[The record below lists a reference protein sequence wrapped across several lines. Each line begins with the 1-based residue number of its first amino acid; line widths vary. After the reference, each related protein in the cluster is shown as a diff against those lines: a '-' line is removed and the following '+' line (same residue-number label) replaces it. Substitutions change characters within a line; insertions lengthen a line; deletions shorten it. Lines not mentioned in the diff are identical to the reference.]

1 MKLDAR
7 EVVEARERLGLTQ
20 EELAARAE
28 VSENTVLRAEHGL
41 EVRPVTARRLA
52 RGLGLEVADLYPKAD
67 ALASPPKETDEVRR
81 AQMFDMVH
89 DAVVRQAE
97 KDRQGF
103 TRAEQ
108 RKPLVEGSAPHMDHV
123 EPLSMQPDN
132 EVFKQLVQL
141 PRDQPADLVWDT
153 MKYAVEQESRVAE
166 LEDRVVKLE
175 QELEQAQA
183 VREQEQAK

>member
-1 MKLDAR
+1 LKLDAR

-52 RGLGLEVADLYPKAD
+52 RGLGLEVADLYPKDRAP
-67 ALASPPKETDEVRR
+67 ASPPKETDAERR
-81 AQMFDMVH
+81 ANMFDMVH
-89 DAVVRQAE
+89 DAAVRQAKE
-97 KDRQGF
+97 ERQAF
-103 TRAEQ
+103 ARAEESQ
-108 RKPLVEGSAPHMDHV
+108 PLVQNISQQHY
-123 EPLSMQPDN
+123 N

-141 PRDQPADLVWDT
+141 PVDQSADLVWDT
-153 MKYAVEQESRVAE
+153 MEYATQQERRVAE
-166 LEDRVVKLE
+166 LEDRVVELE